1 MTDLHLLD
9 LSNTLDKTVT
19 PINSNQTLGSD
30 WLLTTPVE
38 DEVCATFPSPYD
50 NDYRGGDPNNPDETP
65 SRFNPDKPV
74 FAKLPDDTYALF
86 DSRLIVNENTLE
98 NPLMDGGG
106 SSVLRSSLRADKLGV
121 AKNPYT
127 ESYTVFNEDNIV
139 LCSNEQPNF
148 LNEDNC
154 VLSYEENV
162 CVKEYVTSTGTNKD
176 TQLVITFDDATLA
189 KLHNTSL
196 ASNTTETA
204 RYIYA
209 VDNLLWDD
217 SILGS
222 NITKLPCAPGNP
234 VSRWVPHPDLSA
246 ADCTNSLASKSKAAL
261 MCFGKQQ

>member
-162 CVKEYVTSTGTNKD
+162 CVKEYVTSTGRIRILSSLSRSTTPHWPSFTIPLLRVTPQKL
-176 TQLVITFDDATLA
+176 QGTFTRWTICYGMTLSSAATLPSC
-189 KLHNTSL
+189 HVHP
-196 ASNTTETA
+196 E
-204 RYIYA
+204 
-209 VDNLLWDD
+209 
-217 SILGS
+217 ILYRVGFH
-222 NITKLPCAPGNP
+222 IPT
-234 VSRWVPHPDLSA
+234 
-246 ADCTNSLASKSKAAL
+246 
-261 MCFGKQQ
+261 